1 MESSEKELKLRK
13 VDRYRII
20 DNLNKKDKINISRLL
35 KFNNLSRSGY
45 YRYLK
50 EKEIRDKK
58 DIKDFNLIKAV
69 YDKSK
74 GIYGYRKIAM
84 ELNMNH
90 KLANRLLRKNKALN
104 LLNRE
109 FKQTTPYRFLS
120 TDITYINYEKGNK
133 WAYLSVIKDI
143 ASGEILIYH
152 LSLKMNLNIVFKSL
166 NKLEKYFKENNLNL
180 KNILLHSDQG
190 F

>member
-13 VDRYRII
+13 IDRYRII

-58 DIKDFNLIKAV
+58 DIKDFNLIKAI

-90 KLANRLLRKNKALN
+90 KKVHRLMKKYNLKSKVRRKKKANILSNRLLRKNKAPN

-120 TDITYINYEKGNK
+120 TDITYINYQKGNK
-133 WAYLSVIKDI
+133 
-143 ASGEILIYH
+143 
-152 LSLKMNLNIVFKSL
+152 
-166 NKLEKYFKENNLNL
+166 
-180 KNILLHSDQG
+180 
-190 F
+190 